1 MPWPKTLAPTNEGI
15 RRDSSGKKPWEE
27 KKFAMNSV
35 CHLDVWIINFINE
48 RKICES
54 RRKYACVC
62 KGVIVLLFILF
73 YFIFC
78 DRDYSSV

>member
-1 MPWPKTLAPTNEGI
+1 
-15 RRDSSGKKPWEE
+15 
-27 KKFAMNSV
+27 MNLV

-73 YFIFC
+73 YFIFR
-78 DRDYSSV
+78 DRDYSSVYGDTLRIFIRSIFVLL